1 MAGARTRRA
10 GQTRDMSESWIGETH
25 ERQSRCSPP
34 GIATRPR
41 RFPMPVRLG
50 PMPEIDFAFLA
61 DAAETQ
67 PGHKFHVLGGGITR
81 IGGRTFPLRHPHLA
95 LVVGLL
101 VTAPETDREHEL
113 RIVLLDPDGHEV
125 TGATGSLVAQG
136 HPDGRD
142 AILTFSID
150 LWNLTFPSPGDY
162 SFRILVNGSER
173 KRLPLVLV
181 RPTDAAP
188 GGRAGAT

>member
-1 MAGARTRRA
+1 
-10 GQTRDMSESWIGETH
+10 
-25 ERQSRCSPP
+25 
-34 GIATRPR
+34 
-41 RFPMPVRLG
+41 
-50 PMPEIDFAFLA
+50 MPEIDFAFLA
-61 DAAETQ
+61 DSAETQ

-101 VTAPETDREHEL
+101 VTAPETEREHEL
-113 RIVLLDPDGHEV
+113 RIVLLDPDGAEV
-125 TGATGSLVAQG
+125 TGATG

-181 RPTDAAP
+181 RPTESGTPAAP
-188 GGRAGAT
+188 RSST

>member
-1 MAGARTRRA
+1 MAVPRSVAGADRA
-10 GQTRDMSESWIGETH
+10 IARVTVR
-25 ERQSRCSPP
+25 P
-34 GIATRPR
+34 GA
-41 RFPMPVRLG
+41 VYDG
-50 PMPEIDFAFLA
+50 GMPEIDFAFLA

-95 LVVGLL
+95 LVVGLM
-101 VTAPETDREHEL
+101 VTAPETQREHEL

-125 TGATGSLVAQG
+125 TGATGNLVAQG

-173 KRLPLVLV
+173 KRLGLLLV
-181 RPTDAAP
+181 RPTESTAP
-188 GGRAGAT
+188 VSPRADN

>member
-1 MAGARTRRA
+1 
-10 GQTRDMSESWIGETH
+10 
-25 ERQSRCSPP
+25 
-34 GIATRPR
+34 
-41 RFPMPVRLG
+41 
-50 PMPEIDFAFLA
+50 MPEIDFAFLA

-67 PGHKFHVLGGGITR
+67 PGHKFHVLGGGISR
-81 IGGRTFPLRHPHLA
+81 IEGRTFPLRHPHLA

-101 VTAPETDREHEL
+101 VTAPETDRAHDL

-125 TGATGSLVAQG
+125 ADASGSLVAQG

-150 LWNLTFPSPGDY
+150 LWNLTFPSPGDH

-173 KRLPLVLV
+173 KRLALVLV
-181 RPTDAAP
+181 RATE
-188 GGRAGAT
+188 AGPPADPRSVT

>member
-1 MAGARTRRA
+1 
-10 GQTRDMSESWIGETH
+10 
-25 ERQSRCSPP
+25 
-34 GIATRPR
+34 
-41 RFPMPVRLG
+41 
-50 PMPEIDFAFLA
+50 MPEIDFAFLA

-95 LVVGLL
+95 LVVGLM
-101 VTAPETDREHEL
+101 VTAPETHREHDL

-150 LWNLTFPSPGDY
+150 LWNLTFPAPGDY

-173 KRLPLVLV
+173 KRLGLVLV
-181 RPTDAAP
+181 RPAETAAGTASTAP
-188 GGRAGAT
+188 SGT

>member
-1 MAGARTRRA
+1 
-10 GQTRDMSESWIGETH
+10 
-25 ERQSRCSPP
+25 
-34 GIATRPR
+34 
-41 RFPMPVRLG
+41 MPD
-50 PMPEIDFAFLA
+50 IDFAFLA

-67 PGHKFHVLGGGITR
+67 PGQKFHVLGGGITR
-81 IGGRTFPLRHPHLA
+81 IGGRTFPLRHPHVA

-125 TGATGSLVAQG
+125 TGATGSLQARG

-173 KRLPLVLV
+173 KRLPLLLLA
-181 RPTDAAP
+181 PPEGGAEGEAISADA
-188 GGRAGAT
+188 

>member
-1 MAGARTRRA
+1 MLRSHAPTVAAWHTGVPPGGQATSRAPVRRVRVAAGACGHYDGA
-10 GQTRDMSESWIGETH
+10 
-25 ERQSRCSPP
+25 
-34 GIATRPR
+34 
-41 RFPMPVRLG
+41 
-50 PMPEIDFAFLA
+50 MPEIDFAFLA

-95 LVVGLL
+95 LVVGLM
-101 VTAPETDREHEL
+101 VTAPETEREHEL
-113 RIVLLDPDGHEV
+113 RIVLLDPDGAEV
-125 TGATGSLVAQG
+125 TGATGSLVAKTN
-136 HPDGRD
+136 PDGRD
-142 AILTFSID
+142 AILTFAID

-181 RPTDAAP
+181 RPTETGTPAAP
-188 GGRAGAT
+188 RSMT

>member
-1 MAGARTRRA
+1 
-10 GQTRDMSESWIGETH
+10 
-25 ERQSRCSPP
+25 
-34 GIATRPR
+34 
-41 RFPMPVRLG
+41 
-50 PMPEIDFAFLA
+50 MPEIDFAFLA

-81 IGGRTFPLRHPHLA
+81 IGGRTFPLRHPHIA

-101 VTAPETDREHEL
+101 VTAPETHREHDL

-125 TGATGSLVAQG
+125 TGASGSLVAQG

-173 KRLPLVLV
+173 KRLGLVLV
-181 RPTDAAP
+181 RPSET
-188 GGRAGAT
+188 GAGAASTAPSGT